1 VDISVVIPLYN
12 KAPHIQRAL
21 NSILSQTF
29 QAKEIIVV
37 DDGSTDGGG
46 EIVKAYPDACIK
58 LIRQDN
64 SGAAAARNRG
74 ICEASSDFIAFLDA
88 DDEWKP
94 EHLQKIA
101 LLIEEYPE
109 CGAYATSFEEDAGS
123 AKIWRPKPQ
132 KNNPIGWKGRM
143 DFDRYLEL
151 SITTYTFLPSSTCFR
166 KNTFNRAGMFDPKV
180 GLGQDHELWIRI
192 FLVTDF
198 AFLNEPLMVHY
209 LNAVNRYR
217 DIVNYN
223 PSLGIFLEKIEQ
235 LMMDNT
241 LPAKTRQLL
250 YESYCHFLLMRIPV
264 ALRNG
269 YRDYARDYLRKSS
282 KTQKFKLRWFK
293 WYLLTIVPSRL
304 SVSYLNRW
312 ISRG

>member
-1 VDISVVIPLYN
+1 
-12 KAPHIQRAL
+12 
-21 NSILSQTF
+21 
-29 QAKEIIVV
+29 VV

-46 EIVKAYPDACIK
+46 EIVQSNPDPCIK
-58 LIRQDN
+58 LIRQEN

-74 ICEASSDFIAFLDA
+74 ICEASSDYIAFIDG

-101 LLIEEYPE
+101 LLIKEYPE
-109 CGAYATSFEEDAGS
+109 CGAYATSYIEDAGS
-123 AKIWRPKPQ
+123 TKIWRPKPQ
-132 KNNPIGWKGRM
+132 KNNPIGWKGVM

-166 KNTFNRAGMFDPKV
+166 KDTFDKAGMFDPKV
-180 GLGQDHELWIRI
+180 VLGADHEMWIRI

-198 AFLNEPLMVHY
+198 AFINEPLMIHY

-223 PSLGIFLEKIEQ
+223 PRLGIVLERMEQ
-235 LMMDNT
+235 MVSDNT
-241 LPAKTRQLL
+241 LSGKTRQLL
-250 YESYCHFLLMRIPV
+250 YESYCHYLLMRVPV
-264 ALRNG
+264 ALKKG
-269 YRDYARDYLRKSS
+269 YRDFARECLRKSS

-293 WYLLTIVPSRL
+293 WYLLAIAPTRL
-304 SVSYLNRW
+304 SSFYLDRW